1 MNVRKSSKVL
11 FTACNICMIL
21 ISFIAI
27 LTPIIS
33 LTYINTKAKV
43 IFNTVNNDY
52 ETCFGKKYV
61 HEDSYFTDIACMK
74 MEISSGIINKSASLK
89 KQYSDS
95 ISTGKSSDEISAAK
109 SGTETSEA
117 LDTLRSS
124 LVEIQDYNKAIEFK
138 TATIPLHKTC
148 ESLFTTLNYMTYGS
162 DALIKDVIN
171 FIDDPDALSL
181 AADKDTQ
188 EIRIMAQMS
197 TSIYLNLNQQ
207 ILLYKLIA
215 IAGIFLLLGTS
226 LNIYRIRSRKNK
238 YRRKRN
244 IKKI

>member
-1 MNVRKSSKVL
+1 
-11 FTACNICMIL
+11 MIL
-21 ISFIAI
+21 ISLIAV

-33 LTYINTKAKV
+33 LAYINTKAKV

-74 MEISSGIINKSASLK
+74 MEISSDIINKSAALK
-89 KQYSDS
+89 KQYLDS
-95 ISTGKSSDEISAAK
+95 ISTGKPSDAK
-109 SGTETSEA
+109 SGTNNPEA

-124 LVEIQDYNKAIEFK
+124 LIEIQDYNKAIEFK
-138 TATIPLHKTC
+138 TASIPLHKTC

-197 TSIYLNLNQQ
+197 TSFYLNLNQQ
-207 ILLYKLIA
+207 ILLYKLIV

-238 YRRKRN
+238 SRRKRN